1 MEDKNTNR
9 KMFIFYSLGNFI
21 NSSSSKK
28 RNVFWRFLGGMA
40 HIIIGKSNNKFVVK
54 EVKFIPLITHIYEDN
69 KKVTTFKV
77 KDYNKS
83 MAKNNYIKIKNDESY
98 SYENMID
105 IFKSVIDKKFLDFN

>member
-54 EVKFIPLITHIYEDN
+54 EV
-69 KKVTTFKV
+69 
-77 KDYNKS
+77 
-83 MAKNNYIKIKNDESY
+83 
-98 SYENMID
+98 
-105 IFKSVIDKKFLDFN
+105 